1 MAILSLFVVA
11 GSRTEFIFRT
21 FGASLEAEII
31 ARAVIDTVQV
41 SKVASIDLIR
51 VLDCIKP
58 LDATVK
64 GVVTT
69 INAGNAFGGAVAV
82 EIVSELK
89 SRPANCFL

>member
-1 MAILSLFVVA
+1 MACLSLFVVA
-11 GSRTEFIFRT
+11 RSWAEFIFRT

-41 SKVASIDLIR
+41 SKVASINLIG
-51 VLDCIKP
+51 VLDCIEP

-69 INAGNAFGGAVAV
+69 INAGDTFSGAVAV